1 MRIGITGATG
11 LIGSALSELLIGDG
25 HSICRIT
32 RRRPGPD
39 DVQWDPASG
48 RLDAKALEGLEAVV
62 HLAGENVGAGRWTA
76 ARKRRIRESRV
87 GGTRLLVDALASL
100 ERKPAVLVS
109 ASAIGIYGDRGDAR
123 LDERSAPG
131 GGFLGAL
138 GRDWEASTEPAAAAG
153 IRVAIPRFGV
163 VLTPAGGAL
172 ARLLPF
178 FRLGVGGRLGH
189 GRQWMPCVS
198 IDDAVDAVR
207 HALLT
212 TTLRGPFN
220 VTIPE
225 PVTNS
230 GFTRALASV
239 LRRPAVIPV
248 PAAALR
254 IALGEFADATL
265 LASARL
271 TPERLIASGYQFQH
285 RTVTEALRHVLG
297 RA

>member
-1 MRIGITGATG
+1 MTGATG
-11 LIGSALSELLIGDG
+11 LIGSALTALLVADG

-32 RRRPGPD
+32 RGKPGPG
-39 DVQWDPASG
+39 DVQWDPTRG
-48 RLDAKALEGLEAVV
+48 RLDAAALDGLDAVV
-62 HLAGENVGAGRWTA
+62 HLAGENVGARRWTA
-76 ARKRRIRESRV
+76 ARKQRIRESRV
-87 GGTRLLVDALASL
+87 GGTRLLAGALASL
-100 ERKPAVLVS
+100 ERKPSVLVS
-109 ASAIGIYGDRGDAR
+109 ASAIGIYGDRGDAQ

-138 GRDWEASTEPAAAAG
+138 GQDWEASAEPAAAAG
-153 IRVAIPRFGV
+153 IRLALPRFGV
-163 VLTPAGGAL
+163 VLTPEGGAL

-178 FRLGVGGRLGH
+178 FRLGVGGRLSH

-198 IDDAVDAVR
+198 IDDAVGAVR

-212 TTLRGPFN
+212 ATLRGPFN

-225 PVTNS
+225 PVTNA

-239 LRRPAVIPV
+239 LHRPAVIPV

-271 TPERLIASGYQFQH
+271 APARLVESGYRFQH